1 MTFIKRKS
9 LFLGG
14 MLSNKFKVR
23 NLLKFLFGGVGYG
36 LIEVIWRGYTH
47 PSMVITGG
55 ICFSM
60 ICAINDKLSER
71 SLWIR
76 SAACTLG
83 VTMMEFCV
91 GILVNRI
98 FGMCVWDYSDKWMN
112 LFGQICPLYS
122 VFWFGLCLSLSFL
135 ISGCHLS
142 VISPNFRK

>member
-1 MTFIKRKS
+1 MNRNQEKR

-14 MLSNKFKVR
+14 KLSEDLKVR

-36 LIEVIWRGYTH
+36 LVEVIWRGYTH

-60 ICAINDKLSER
+60 ICAINGRLSGR
-71 SLWIR
+71 PLLLR

-83 VTMMEFCV
+83 VTAMEFCV
-91 GILVNRI
+91 GILVNRV
-98 FGMCVWDYSDKWMN
+98 FDMSVWDYSDKWMN

-122 VFWFGLCLSLSFL
+122 VFWFCLCLTVSFMLSGL
-135 ISGCHLS
+135 RLS
-142 VISPNFRK
+142 VISSNFRK

>member
-1 MTFIKRKS
+1 MNCNQEKR

-14 MLSNKFKVR
+14 KLSEDLKMR

-36 LIEVIWRGYTH
+36 LVEVIWRGYTH

-60 ICAINDKLSER
+60 ICAINSKLSGR
-71 SLWIR
+71 SLLVR

-83 VTMMEFCV
+83 VTAMEFCV
-91 GILVNRI
+91 GILVNRV
-98 FGMCVWDYSDKWMN
+98 FDMSVWDYSDKWMN

-122 VFWFGLCLSLSFL
+122 VFWFGLCLAVSFMLSG
-135 ISGCHLS
+135 IRLS
-142 VISPNFRK
+142 VISSNFRK

>member
-1 MTFIKRKS
+1 LNLNKDKR

-14 MLSNKFKVR
+14 MLSQDFKVR

-60 ICAINDKLSER
+60 ICAINNKLSKH
-71 SLWIR
+71 SLFLR

-83 VTMMEFCV
+83 VTATEFCV
-91 GILVNRI
+91 GILVNRV
-98 FGMCVWDYSDKWMN
+98 FDMCVWDYSDKWMN
-112 LFGQICPLYS
+112 LFGQICPLYCI
-122 VFWFGLCLSLSFL
+122 FWFGLCLAVSFML
-135 ISGCHLS
+135 TGIRLS
-142 VISPNFRK
+142 VISSNFRK